1 MRNAD
6 FEAIVVG
13 GGPAGSMTAAGLAEA
28 GHRVL
33 LLDKAAFPRHKACSD
48 YLNPAGTQL
57 LADIGVLDEALAL
70 GAQRMEGMVVH
81 APGGERFTA
90 HYSRVEPG
98 RAALGL
104 SRQHLDRLLLDRAKA
119 AGVTVCERTHVRD
132 VLQAQGRVIGVS
144 VSIDGAR
151 QELRAPLVIGADGRN
166 SVVARS
172 LGLDA
177 PLRWPRKT
185 GLATHYRGV
194 SGLNGFGEMHVAPHG
209 YAGLALLEDGLTNVT
224 IVADVKD
231 VEARAGSI
239 EDFFAGVIA
248 GIPEVARKLDG
259 AERIGGI
266 RGVGSMGCRA
276 RRITGD
282 GFLLAGDAA
291 SFLDPFAGEGIYQA
305 LRGGQM
311 AADTASAALKRG
323 DTSDRALAG
332 YRWARRKEFTTK
344 RQVSWIV
351 QAFVNQPT
359 LMDYV
364 TGRLAEREALGLTL
378 SGVLGNFRPASQAL
392 SPLFLARL
400 LRP

>member
-1 MRNAD
+1 
-6 FEAIVVG
+6 
-13 GGPAGSMTAAGLAEA
+13 MTAAGLAEA
-28 GHRVL
+28 GRRVL
-33 LLDKAAFPRHKACSD
+33 LLDKSAFPRHKACSD
-48 YLNPAGTQL
+48 YLNPAGTQIL
-57 LADIGVLDEALAL
+57 DDIGLFGEALAL
-70 GAQRMEGMVVH
+70 GACRMEGMIVH
-81 APGGERFTA
+81 APNGRSFTA
-90 HYSRVEPG
+90 HYSRVEAG

-104 SRQHLDRLLLDRAKA
+104 TRYHLDHLLLERAKA

-132 VLQAQGRVIGVS
+132 VVRDNNRVAGVV
-144 VSIDGAR
+144 VSIDGAK
-151 QELRAPLVIGADGRN
+151 ETIRAPLVIGADGRN
-166 SVVARS
+166 SAVARC

-194 SGLNGFGEMHVAPHG
+194 SEMQGFGEMHVAAHA

-224 IVADVKD
+224 IVADVRD

-239 EDFFAGVIA
+239 ETFFAEVIQ
-248 GIPEVARKLDG
+248 GLPEVARKLVG

-266 RGVGSMGCRA
+266 RGVGAMGCQA
-276 RRITGD
+276 RRTTGD
-282 GFLLAGDAA
+282 GFLLVGDAA

-305 LRGGQM
+305 LRGGQL
-311 AADTASAALKRG
+311 AVETA
-323 DTSDRALAG
+323 DRALAAG
-332 YRWARRKEFTTK
+332 DTSARALAPYRAARRREFTTK

-351 QAFVNQPT
+351 QAFVNQPV
-359 LMDYV
+359 LMNYV
-364 TGRLAEREALGLTL
+364 TDRLAERDALGLTL